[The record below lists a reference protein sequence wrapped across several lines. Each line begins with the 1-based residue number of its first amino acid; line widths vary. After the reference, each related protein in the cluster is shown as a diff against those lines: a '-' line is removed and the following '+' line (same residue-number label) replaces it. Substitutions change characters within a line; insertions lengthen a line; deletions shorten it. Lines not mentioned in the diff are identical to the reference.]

1 MLNEKRKLQ
10 NNTISWFQFWLKNS
24 MFSWSWYICKA
35 NRNTIYQ
42 NANWESLGRT
52 SASDFYFL
60 VYILLSFFPP
70 SFLSTINMHYIC
82 SWASWKNK
90 LYIPFN
96 FLPHIL
102 TEWKKDHLTKLYR
115 MALKHFQ
122 CSHAPDPST
131 NPVNLLLKIY
141 QKPTTSHY
149 LHCFYHP
156 HPVISCVVHTSFLN

>member
-1 MLNEKRKLQ
+1 MVMIYMQSKQEYH
-10 NNTISWFQFWLKNS
+10 IPS
-24 MFSWSWYICKA
+24 A
-35 NRNTIYQ
+35 NC
-42 NANWESLGRT
+42 ESLGRT

-96 FLPHIL
+96 FLPYIL
-102 TEWKKDHLTKLYR
+102 IVEKRPSPKVVQNGF
-115 MALKHFQ
+115 KHFQ

-149 LHCFYHP
+149 LHCF
-156 HPVISCVVHTSFLN
+156 